1 MYIIEVILM
10 AKKTKKQVPF
20 PKKWHAAPLKASFM
34 AASLLGFFIT
44 IYYLFDL
51 MGQTWGL
58 TFLIFFVLMF
68 IASMVSMTKAPIE

>member
-1 MYIIEVILM
+1 M

-20 PKKWHAAPLKASFM
+20 PKNWHAAPLKASFM
-34 AASLLGFFIT
+34 AVSLLGFFIT